1 MADAS
6 RAPSLLSPAA
16 QAGGLVVFL
25 IICFA
30 AAAIGGI
37 VTGPAIGG
45 WYETLNKPSWQPPAW
60 VFGPVWTVLY
70 LLMAIAAWLVWRQAG
85 ARSAATVPLSLF
97 AVQLVLNVVWSWIF
111 FYLQRP
117 GWAVLELIV
126 LWLAI
131 AVTTLTFYR
140 RSKLAAGLMLPYLGW
155 VTFAGVLNFTIWRLN
170 A

>member
-1 MADAS
+1 MSDVS
-6 RAPSLLSPAA
+6 RAPSVLSPVA
-16 QAGGLVVFL
+16 QAGGLAVFL

-37 VTGPAIGG
+37 VTGPAIDG
-45 WYETLNKPSWQPPAW
+45 WYETLEKPSWQPPAW
-60 VFGPVWTVLY
+60 LFGPVWTVLY

-85 ARSAATVPLSLF
+85 ARAASVPLTLF
-97 AVQLVLNVVWSWIF
+97 ATQLVLNVAWSWIF
-111 FYLQRP
+111 FGLQRP

-131 AVTTLTFYR
+131 AATALAYYR
-140 RSKLAAGLMLPYLGW
+140 RSKLAAVLMLPYIAW

-170 A
+170 S